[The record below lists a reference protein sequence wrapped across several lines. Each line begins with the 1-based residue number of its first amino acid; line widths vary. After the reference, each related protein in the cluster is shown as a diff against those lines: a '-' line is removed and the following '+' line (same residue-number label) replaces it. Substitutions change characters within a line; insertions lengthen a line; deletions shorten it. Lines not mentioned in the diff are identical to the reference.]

1 MKTFELSKEI
11 IQEISNLISNK
22 KNKEIKKLVDGIHY
36 ADLAEIINELE
47 SIERI
52 YLIKIIDSD
61 KTSDVLTE
69 VDEDVREEILKTLSE
84 KEIAGEIKELDS
96 DDAVDILSE
105 LSDEKQEKVI
115 SLIKDESITE
125 NIRELLNYD
134 EDSAGG
140 LMAKELISVNENW
153 SVLKCLR
160 EIRKQAKDIK
170 RVHSI
175 YVLNKKKILI
185 GRLSLKDL
193 ITSPSKS
200 KIQEIYIPKV
210 DYVHVNDSADE
221 VAKLMSKY
229 DLEAIPVVG
238 DNNELLGRITID
250 DIVDFIKDEAEED
263 YLLAAGISN
272 DVEADDSIFELTKAR
287 LPWLIL
293 GLFGGL
299 GSVFILESF
308 ENIMA
313 SKELRALFFYTP
325 LIAAMAGNVGV
336 QSSAIVVQ
344 GLANDVIKGSLI
356 SRLIKEVSLTILN
369 GLILSIIIILFGL
382 IINQSL
388 EMSITISVSM
398 IFVIIVA
405 ALIGTSVPIILDK
418 FGIDPAIA
426 TGPFITTGND
436 VIGILLFFYIAK
448 LILCLLYTSDAA
460 DE

>member
-1 MKTFELSKEI
+1 MKTFELSKELI
-11 IQEISNLISNK
+11 DNISDLILNK
-22 KNKEIKKLVDGIHY
+22 NNKEIKKIVKTLHY
-36 ADLAEIINELE
+36 ADLAELINELKFDE
-47 SIERI
+47 SL
-52 YLIKIIDSD
+52 YLLKLIDSD

-69 VDEDVREEILKTLSE
+69 LDEDLRERVLKEFSE

-105 LSDEKQEKVI
+105 LSEEKKEKVI
-115 SLIKDESITE
+115 SFIKDENITE

-134 EDSAGG
+134 EDTAGG

-153 SVLKCLR
+153 SVLKCLG
-160 EIRKQAKDIK
+160 EIRKQAKDIT

-175 YVLNKKKILI
+175 YVLNKKEELI

-193 ITSPSKS
+193 IMSPSKK
-200 KIQEIYIPKV
+200 KIKQIYIPKV
-210 DYVHVNDSADE
+210 DYVNVNDSGED
-221 VAKLMSKY
+221 VAKLMRKY
-229 DLEAIPVVG
+229 DLEAIPVIN
-238 DNNELLGRITID
+238 DDRQLLGRITID

-263 YLLAAGISN
+263 YLLAAGVSN
-272 DVEADDSIFELTKAR
+272 DVEADDSIFELSKAR

-308 ENIMA
+308 EEIMA
-313 SKELRALFFYTP
+313 SESLRALFFYTP

-344 GLANDVIKGSLI
+344 GLANDLIKGSVLK
-356 SRLIKEVSLTILN
+356 RLVKEVSLTVLN
-369 GLILSIIIILFGL
+369 GIILSLL
-382 IINQSL
+382 IIGFGQIVNQPI
-388 EMSITISVSM
+388 EMSLTISVSM

-405 ALIGTSVPIILDK
+405 ALIGTAVPIILDK
-418 FGIDPAIA
+418 LDIDPAIA

-436 VIGILLFFYIAK
+436 VIGILLFFYTAK
-448 LILCLLYTSDAA
+448 IILVF
-460 DE
+460 

>member
-11 IQEISNLISNK
+11 IQEISQLISNK
-22 KNKEIKKLVDGIHY
+22 KNKEIKKKVKEIHY
-36 ADLAEIINELE
+36 ADLAEIINELDFQE
-47 SIERI
+47 SI
-52 YLIKIIDSD
+52 YLIKLIDSD

-69 VDEDVREEILKTLSE
+69 LDEDVREKILERLSE

-96 DDAVDILSE
+96 DDAADILSE

-115 SLIKDESITE
+115 SLIKDENITG
-125 NIRELLNYD
+125 NIRELLNYE

-153 SVLKCLR
+153 SVLTCLR
-160 EIRKQAKDIK
+160 EIRKQAKDIT

-175 YVLNKKKILI
+175 YVLNKKKVLI

-200 KIQEIYIPKV
+200 KIKEIYIPKV
-210 DYVHVNDSADE
+210 DYVNVNDSADE

-229 DLEAIPVVG
+229 DLEAIPVVN
-238 DNNELLGRITID
+238 DKTELLGRITID
-250 DIVDFIKDEAEED
+250 DIVDYIKDEAEED

-272 DVEADDSIFELTKAR
+272 DVEADDSILELTKAR

-313 SKELRALFFYTP
+313 TKELRALFFYTP

-344 GLANDVIKGSLI
+344 GLANDQIKGGLI
-356 SRLIKEVSLTILN
+356 SRLIKEISLTLLN
-369 GLILSIIIILFGL
+369 GIILSLIIIVFGL
-382 IINQSL
+382 LINQSL
-388 EMSITISVSM
+388 DMSITISVSM
-398 IFVIIVA
+398 ILVIIVA
-405 ALIGTSVPIILDK
+405 ALIGTSVPIILKK

-448 LILCLLYTSDAA
+448 IILGF
-460 DE
+460 

>member
-11 IQEISNLISNK
+11 IQEISNLISIK

-47 SIERI
+47 STKRI

-175 YVLNKKKILI
+175 YVLNKKKVLI

-193 ITSPSKS
+193 IISPSKS

-448 LILCLLYTSDAA
+448 LILVF
-460 DE
+460 

>member
-1 MKTFELSKEI
+1 MKTFELSKELI
-11 IQEISNLISNK
+11 DNISDLILNK
-22 KNKEIKKLVDGIHY
+22 NNKEIKKIVKTLHY
-36 ADLAEIINELE
+36 ADLAELINELKFDE
-47 SIERI
+47 SL
-52 YLIKIIDSD
+52 YLLKLIDSD

-69 VDEDVREEILKTLSE
+69 LDDDLRERVLKEFSE

-105 LSDEKQEKVI
+105 LSEEKKEKVI
-115 SLIKDESITE
+115 SLIKDENITE

-134 EDSAGG
+134 EDTAGG

-160 EIRKQAKDIK
+160 EIRKQAKDIT

-175 YVLNKKKILI
+175 YVLNKKEELI

-193 ITSPSKS
+193 IMSPSKK
-200 KIQEIYIPKV
+200 KIKQIYIPKV
-210 DYVHVNDSADE
+210 DYVNVNDSAED
-221 VAKLMSKY
+221 VAKLMRKY
-229 DLEAIPVVG
+229 DLEAIPVIN
-238 DNNELLGRITID
+238 DDRQLLGRITID

-263 YLLAAGISN
+263 YLLAAGVSN
-272 DVEADDSIFELTKAR
+272 DVEADDSIFELSKAR

-308 ENIMA
+308 EEIMA
-313 SKELRALFFYTP
+313 SESLRALFFYTP

-344 GLANDVIKGSLI
+344 GLANDLIKGSVLK
-356 SRLIKEVSLTILN
+356 RLVKEVSLTVLN
-369 GLILSIIIILFGL
+369 GIILSLL
-382 IINQSL
+382 IIGFGQIVNQPI
-388 EMSITISVSM
+388 EMSLTISVSM

-405 ALIGTSVPIILDK
+405 ALIGTAVPIILDK
-418 FGIDPAIA
+418 LDIDPAIA

-436 VIGILLFFYIAK
+436 VIGILLFFYTAK
-448 LILCLLYTSDAA
+448 IILGFWDNENSSSG
-460 DE
+460 

>member
-11 IQEISNLISNK
+11 IQEISQLISNK
-22 KNKEIKKLVDGIHY
+22 KNKEIKKKVNEIHY
-36 ADLAEIINELE
+36 ADLAEIINELNFQE
-47 SIERI
+47 SI
-52 YLIKIIDSD
+52 YLIKLIDSD

-69 VDEDVREEILKTLSE
+69 LDEDVREKILERLSE

-96 DDAVDILSE
+96 DDAADILSE
-105 LSDEKQEKVI
+105 LSDEKKEKVI
-115 SLIKDESITE
+115 SLIKDENITD
-125 NIRELLNYD
+125 NIRELLNYE

-153 SVLKCLR
+153 SVLTCLR
-160 EIRKQAKDIK
+160 EIRKQAKDIT

-175 YVLNKKKILI
+175 YVLNKKKVLI

-200 KIQEIYIPKV
+200 KIKEIYIPKV
-210 DYVHVNDSADE
+210 DFVNVNDSADE

-229 DLEAIPVVG
+229 DLEAIPVVN
-238 DNNELLGRITID
+238 DKTELLGRITID
-250 DIVDFIKDEAEED
+250 DIVDYIKDEAEED

-272 DVEADDSIFELTKAR
+272 DVEADDSILELTKAR

-313 SKELRALFFYTP
+313 TKELRALFFYTP

-344 GLANDVIKGSLI
+344 GLANDQIKGSLI
-356 SRLIKEVSLTILN
+356 SRLIKEISLTLLN
-369 GLILSIIIILFGL
+369 GIILSLIIIVFGL
-382 IINQSL
+382 LINQSL
-388 EMSITISVSM
+388 DMSITISVSM
-398 IFVIIVA
+398 ILVIIVA
-405 ALIGTSVPIILDK
+405 ALIGTSVPIILEK

-436 VIGILLFFYIAK
+436 VVGILLFFYIAK
-448 LILCLLYTSDAA
+448 IILGF
-460 DE
+460 

>member
-11 IQEISNLISNK
+11 IQDISNLISNK

-47 SIERI
+47 STQRI

-448 LILCLLYTSDAA
+448 LILVF
-460 DE
+460 

>member
-11 IQEISNLISNK
+11 IQEISQLISNK
-22 KNKEIKKLVDGIHY
+22 KNKEIKKKVNEIHY
-36 ADLAEIINELE
+36 ADLAEIINELNFQE
-47 SIERI
+47 SI
-52 YLIKIIDSD
+52 YLIKLIDSD

-69 VDEDVREEILKTLSE
+69 LDEDVREKILERLSE

-96 DDAVDILSE
+96 DDAADILSE

-115 SLIKDESITE
+115 SLIKDENITD
-125 NIRELLNYD
+125 NIRELLNYE

-153 SVLKCLR
+153 SVLTCLR
-160 EIRKQAKDIK
+160 EIRKQAKDIT

-175 YVLNKKKILI
+175 YVLNKKKVLI

-200 KIQEIYIPKV
+200 KIKEIYIPKV
-210 DYVHVNDSADE
+210 DFVNVNDSADE

-229 DLEAIPVVG
+229 DLEAIPVVN
-238 DNNELLGRITID
+238 DKTELLGRITID
-250 DIVDFIKDEAEED
+250 DIVDYIKDEAEED

-272 DVEADDSIFELTKAR
+272 DVEADDSILELTKAR

-308 ENIMA
+308 ESIMA
-313 SKELRALFFYTP
+313 TKELRALFFYTP

-344 GLANDVIKGSLI
+344 GLANDQIKGSLI
-356 SRLIKEVSLTILN
+356 SRLIKEISITLLN
-369 GLILSIIIILFGL
+369 GIILSLIIIVFGL
-382 IINQSL
+382 LINQSL
-388 EMSITISVSM
+388 DMSITISVSM
-398 IFVIIVA
+398 ILVIIVA
-405 ALIGTSVPIILDK
+405 ALIGTSVPIILKK

-436 VIGILLFFYIAK
+436 VIGILLFF
-448 LILCLLYTSDAA
+448 T
-460 DE
+460 

>member
-22 KNKEIKKLVDGIHY
+22 ENKEIKKLVDGIHY

-115 SLIKDESITE
+115 SLIKDENITE

-210 DYVHVNDSADE
+210 DYVHVNESADE

-263 YLLAAGISN
+263 YLLAGGIMTG
-272 DVEADDSIFELTKAR
+272 DIEADDSIFELTKAR

-369 GLILSIIIILFGL
+369 GLILSIIIIPFGL
-382 IINQSL
+382 IMNQSL

-448 LILCLLYTSDAA
+448 LILVF
-460 DE
+460 

>member
-11 IQEISNLISNK
+11 IQEISQLISSK
-22 KNKEIKKLVDGIHY
+22 KNKEITKIVNGIHY
-36 ADLAEIINELE
+36 ADLAEIINELDFDQ
-47 SIERI
+47 RV
-52 YLIKIIDSD
+52 YLIKLIDSD

-69 VDEDVREEILKTLSE
+69 VDEDVREKILEALSV

-96 DDAVDILSE
+96 DDAVDILSD
-105 LSDEKQEKVI
+105 LPDEKQEKVI
-115 SLIKDESITE
+115 SFIKDESKTE
-125 NIRELLNYD
+125 NIRELLNYE
-134 EDSAGG
+134 EDTAGG

-160 EIRKQAKDIK
+160 EIRRQAKDIT

-175 YVLNKKKILI
+175 YVLNRKKVLI

-229 DLEAIPVVG
+229 DLEAIPVV
-238 DNNELLGRITID
+238 NNNIELLGRITID
-250 DIVDFIKDEAEED
+250 DIVDYIKDEAEED
-263 YLLAAGISN
+263 YRLAAGISE
-272 DVEADDSIFELTKAR
+272 DVEADDSIFDLTKAR

-308 ENIMA
+308 ESIMG
-313 SKELRALFFYTP
+313 SKELRSLFFYTP

-356 SRLIKEVSLTILN
+356 SRLVKEIGLTIIN
-369 GLILSIIIILFGL
+369 GLILSLILILFGM

-388 EMSITISVSM
+388 EMSIAISLSM
-398 IFVIIVA
+398 VLVIIVA

-436 VIGILLFFYIAK
+436 VVGILLFFYVAK
-448 LILCLLYTSDAA
+448 IILGF
-460 DE
+460 

>member
-11 IQEISNLISNK
+11 IQEIGQLIFSK
-22 KNKEIKKLVDGIHY
+22 KNKEIKKIVDGIHY
-36 ADLAEIINELE
+36 ADLAEIINELDFDQ
-47 SIERI
+47 RV
-52 YLIKIIDSD
+52 YLIKLIDSD

-69 VDEDVREEILKTLSE
+69 VDEDVREKILETLSV

-96 DDAVDILSE
+96 DDAVDILSD

-115 SLIKDESITE
+115 SFIKDESKTE
-125 NIRELLNYD
+125 NIRELLNYE

-140 LMAKELISVNENW
+140 LMAKELISVSENW

-160 EIRKQAKDIK
+160 EIRHQAKDIT

-175 YVLNKKKILI
+175 YVLNRKKVLI

-210 DYVHVNDSADE
+210 DYVNVNDSADE

-229 DLEAIPVVG
+229 DLEAIPVVN
-238 DNNELLGRITID
+238 DNIELLGRITID
-250 DIVDFIKDEAEED
+250 DIVDYIKDEAEED
-263 YLLAAGISN
+263 YRLAAGISN
-272 DVEADDSIFELTKAR
+272 DVEADDSILDLTKAR

-308 ENIMA
+308 ESIMA

-356 SRLIKEVSLTILN
+356 SRLLKEIGLTIIN
-369 GLILSIIIILFGL
+369 GLILSLILIVFGF
-382 IINQSL
+382 IINQPID
-388 EMSITISVSM
+388 MSIAISSSM
-398 IFVIIVA
+398 ILVIIVA
-405 ALIGTSVPIILDK
+405 ALIGTSVPIILNK
-418 FGIDPAIA
+418 FKIDPAIA

-436 VIGILLFFYIAK
+436 VVGILLFFYIAK
-448 LILCLLYTSDAA
+448 IILVF
-460 DE
+460 

>member
-11 IQEISNLISNK
+11 IQEISQLISNK
-22 KNKEIKKLVDGIHY
+22 KNKEIKKKVNEIHY
-36 ADLAEIINELE
+36 ADLAEIINELNFQE
-47 SIERI
+47 SI
-52 YLIKIIDSD
+52 YLIKLIDSD

-69 VDEDVREEILKTLSE
+69 LDEDVREKILERLSE

-96 DDAVDILSE
+96 DDAADILSE

-115 SLIKDESITE
+115 SLIKDENITD
-125 NIRELLNYD
+125 NIRELLNYE

-153 SVLKCLR
+153 SVLTCLR
-160 EIRKQAKDIK
+160 EIRKQAKDIT

-175 YVLNKKKILI
+175 YVLNKKKVLI

-200 KIQEIYIPKV
+200 KIKEIYIPKV
-210 DYVHVNDSADE
+210 DFVNVNDSADE

-229 DLEAIPVVG
+229 DLEAIPVVN
-238 DNNELLGRITID
+238 DKTELLGRITID
-250 DIVDFIKDEAEED
+250 DIVDYIKDEAEED

-272 DVEADDSIFELTKAR
+272 DVEADDSILELTKAR

-299 GSVFILESF
+299 GSVFILENF

-313 SKELRALFFYTP
+313 TKELRALFFYTP

-344 GLANDVIKGSLI
+344 GLANDQIKGSLI
-356 SRLIKEVSLTILN
+356 SRLIKEISLTLLN
-369 GLILSIIIILFGL
+369 GIILSLIIIVFGL
-382 IINQSL
+382 LINQSL
-388 EMSITISVSM
+388 DMSITISVSM
-398 IFVIIVA
+398 ILVIIVA
-405 ALIGTSVPIILDK
+405 ALIGTSVPIILEK

-448 LILCLLYTSDAA
+448 IILGF
-460 DE
+460 

>member
-1 MKTFELSKEI
+1 MKTFELSKELI
-11 IQEISNLISNK
+11 DNISDLILNK
-22 KNKEIKKLVDGIHY
+22 NNKEIKKIVKTLHY
-36 ADLAEIINELE
+36 ADLAELINELKFDE
-47 SIERI
+47 SL
-52 YLIKIIDSD
+52 YLLKLIDSD

-69 VDEDVREEILKTLSE
+69 LDEDLRERVLKEFSE

-105 LSDEKQEKVI
+105 LSEEKKEKVI
-115 SLIKDESITE
+115 SLIKDENITE

-134 EDSAGG
+134 EDTAGG

-160 EIRKQAKDIK
+160 EIRKQAKDIT

-175 YVLNKKKILI
+175 YVLNKNKELI

-193 ITSPSKS
+193 IMSPSKK
-200 KIQEIYIPKV
+200 KIKQIYIPKV
-210 DYVHVNDSADE
+210 DYVNVNDSAED
-221 VAKLMSKY
+221 VAKLMRKY
-229 DLEAIPVVG
+229 DLEAIPVIN
-238 DNNELLGRITID
+238 DDRQLLGRITID

-263 YLLAAGISN
+263 YLLAAGVSN
-272 DVEADDSIFELTKAR
+272 DVEADDSIFELSKAR

-293 GLFGGL
+293 GLLGGL

-308 ENIMA
+308 EEIMA
-313 SKELRALFFYTP
+313 SESLRALFFYTP

-344 GLANDVIKGSLI
+344 GLANDLIKGSVLK
-356 SRLIKEVSLTILN
+356 RLVKEVSLTVLN
-369 GLILSIIIILFGL
+369 GIILSLL
-382 IINQSL
+382 IIVFGQIVNQPI
-388 EMSITISVSM
+388 EMSLTISVSM

-405 ALIGTSVPIILDK
+405 ALIGTAVPIILDK
-418 FGIDPAIA
+418 LDIDPAIA

-448 LILCLLYTSDAA
+448 IILGF
-460 DE
+460 

>member
-11 IQEISNLISNK
+11 IHEISQLISSKNNK
-22 KNKEIKKLVDGIHY
+22 DIKKIVDEIHH

-47 SIERI
+47 FEQRI
-52 YLIKIIDSD
+52 YLIKLIDSD

-69 VDEDVREEILKTLSE
+69 LDEDVRDKILETLSV

-96 DDAVDILSE
+96 DDAVDILSD
-105 LSDEKQEKVI
+105 LTDEKQEKVI
-115 SLIKDESITE
+115 SFIKDESKTE
-125 NIRELLNYD
+125 NIRELLNYE
-134 EDSAGG
+134 EDTAGG
-140 LMAKELISVNENW
+140 LMAKELISVSENW

-160 EIRKQAKDIK
+160 EIRKQAKDIT

-175 YVLNKKKILI
+175 YVLNRKKVLI

-210 DYVHVNDSADE
+210 DYVYVNDSADE

-229 DLEAIPVVG
+229 DLEAIPVV
-238 DNNELLGRITID
+238 NNKIELLGRITID

-263 YLLAAGISN
+263 YRLAAGIYN
-272 DVEADDSIFELTKAR
+272 EVEADDSIFELTRAR

-308 ENIMA
+308 ESIMA
-313 SKELRALFFYTP
+313 TKELRALFFYTP

-344 GLANDVIKGSLI
+344 GLANNVIKGSLI
-356 SRLIKEVSLTILN
+356 SRLLKEIGLTLIN
-369 GLILSIIIILFGL
+369 GLILSLILVVFGL
-382 IINQSL
+382 IINQPFD
-388 EMSITISVSM
+388 MSIAISSSM
-398 IFVIIVA
+398 ILVIIVA
-405 ALIGTSVPIILDK
+405 ALIGTSVPIILNK

-436 VIGILLFFYIAK
+436 VIGILLFFYVAK
-448 LILCLLYTSDAA
+448 IILGF
-460 DE
+460 

>member
-1 MKTFELSKEI
+1 MKTFELSKELI
-11 IQEISNLISNK
+11 DNISDLILNK
-22 KNKEIKKLVDGIHY
+22 NNKEIKKIVKTLHY
-36 ADLAEIINELE
+36 ADLAELINELKFDE
-47 SIERI
+47 SL
-52 YLIKIIDSD
+52 YLLKLIDSD

-69 VDEDVREEILKTLSE
+69 LDEDLRERVLKEFSE

-105 LSDEKQEKVI
+105 LSEDKKEKVI
-115 SLIKDESITE
+115 SLIKDENITE

-134 EDSAGG
+134 EDTAGG

-160 EIRKQAKDIK
+160 EIRKQAKDIT

-175 YVLNKKKILI
+175 YVLNKKEELI

-193 ITSPSKS
+193 IMSPSKK
-200 KIQEIYIPKV
+200 KIKQIYIPKV
-210 DYVHVNDSADE
+210 DYVNVNDSAED
-221 VAKLMSKY
+221 VAKLMRKY
-229 DLEAIPVVG
+229 DLEAIPVIN
-238 DNNELLGRITID
+238 DDRQLLGRITID

-263 YLLAAGISN
+263 YLLAAGVSN
-272 DVEADDSIFELTKAR
+272 DVEADDSIFELSKAR

-308 ENIMA
+308 EEIMA
-313 SKELRALFFYTP
+313 SESLRALFFYTP

-344 GLANDVIKGSLI
+344 GLANDLIKGSVLK
-356 SRLIKEVSLTILN
+356 RLVKEVSLTVLN
-369 GLILSIIIILFGL
+369 GIILSLL
-382 IINQSL
+382 IIGFGQIVNQPI
-388 EMSITISVSM
+388 EMSLTISVSM

-405 ALIGTSVPIILDK
+405 ALIGTAVPIILDK
-418 FGIDPAIA
+418 LDIDPAIA

-436 VIGILLFFYIAK
+436 VIGILLFFYTAK
-448 LILCLLYTSDAA
+448 IILGF
-460 DE
+460 

>member
-11 IQEISNLISNK
+11 IQEISQLISNK
-22 KNKEIKKLVDGIHY
+22 KNKEIKKKVKEIHY
-36 ADLAEIINELE
+36 ADLAEIINELNFQE
-47 SIERI
+47 SI
-52 YLIKIIDSD
+52 YLIKLIDSD

-69 VDEDVREEILKTLSE
+69 LDEDVREKILERLSE

-96 DDAVDILSE
+96 DDAADILSE

-115 SLIKDESITE
+115 SLIKDENITD
-125 NIRELLNYD
+125 NIRELLNYE

-153 SVLKCLR
+153 SVLTCLR
-160 EIRKQAKDIK
+160 EIRKQAKDIT

-175 YVLNKKKILI
+175 YVLNKKKGLI

-200 KIQEIYIPKV
+200 KIKEIYIPKV
-210 DYVHVNDSADE
+210 DFVNVNDSADE

-229 DLEAIPVVG
+229 DLEAIPVVN
-238 DNNELLGRITID
+238 DKTELLGRITID
-250 DIVDFIKDEAEED
+250 DIVDYIKDEAEED

-272 DVEADDSIFELTKAR
+272 DVEADDSILEVTQAS
-287 LPWLIL
+287 LPWFIL

-299 GSVFILESF
+299 GSVFILENF
-308 ENIMA
+308 EGIMA
-313 SKELRALFFYTP
+313 TKELRALFFYTP

-336 QSSAIVVQ
+336 QSSAIVVE
-344 GLANDVIKGSLI
+344 GLANDQIKGSLI
-356 SRLIKEVSLTILN
+356 SRLIKEISLTLLN
-369 GLILSIIIILFGL
+369 GIILSLIIIVFGL
-382 IINQSL
+382 LINQSL
-388 EMSITISVSM
+388 DMSITISVSM
-398 IFVIIVA
+398 ILVIIVA
-405 ALIGTSVPIILDK
+405 ALIGTSVPIILEK

-448 LILCLLYTSDAA
+448 IILGF
-460 DE
+460 

>member
-11 IQEISNLISNK
+11 IQEISQLISSK
-22 KNKEIKKLVDGIHY
+22 KNKEIKKIVDGIHY
-36 ADLAEIINELE
+36 ADLAEIINELDFDQ
-47 SIERI
+47 RV
-52 YLIKIIDSD
+52 YLIKLIDSD

-69 VDEDVREEILKTLSE
+69 VDEDVREKILEALSV

-96 DDAVDILSE
+96 DDAVDILSD
-105 LSDEKQEKVI
+105 LPDEKQERVI
-115 SLIKDESITE
+115 SFIKDESKTE
-125 NIRELLNYD
+125 NIRELLNYE
-134 EDSAGG
+134 EDTAGG

-160 EIRKQAKDIK
+160 EIRRQAKDIT

-175 YVLNKKKILI
+175 YVLNRKKVLI

-229 DLEAIPVVG
+229 DLEAIPVV
-238 DNNELLGRITID
+238 NNNIELLGRITID
-250 DIVDFIKDEAEED
+250 DIVDYIKDEAEED
-263 YLLAAGISN
+263 YRLAAGISE
-272 DVEADDSIFELTKAR
+272 DVEADDSIFDLTKAR

-308 ENIMA
+308 ESIMG
-313 SKELRALFFYTP
+313 SKELRSLFFYTP

-356 SRLIKEVSLTILN
+356 SRLVKEIGLTIIN
-369 GLILSIIIILFGL
+369 GLILSLILILFGM

-388 EMSITISVSM
+388 EMSIAISSSM
-398 IFVIIVA
+398 VLVMIVA

-436 VIGILLFFYIAK
+436 VVGILLFFYVAK
-448 LILCLLYTSDAA
+448 IILGF
-460 DE
+460 

>member
-1 MKTFELSKEI
+1 MKTFELSKELI
-11 IQEISNLISNK
+11 DNISDLILNK
-22 KNKEIKKLVDGIHY
+22 NNKEIKKIVKTLHY
-36 ADLAEIINELE
+36 ADLAELINELKFDE
-47 SIERI
+47 SL
-52 YLIKIIDSD
+52 YLLKLIDSD

-69 VDEDVREEILKTLSE
+69 LDEDLRERVLKEFSE

-105 LSDEKQEKVI
+105 LSEEKKEKVI
-115 SLIKDESITE
+115 SLIKDENITE

-134 EDSAGG
+134 EDTAGG

-160 EIRKQAKDIK
+160 EIRKQAKDIT

-175 YVLNKKKILI
+175 YVLNKKEELI

-193 ITSPSKS
+193 IMSPSKK
-200 KIQEIYIPKV
+200 KIKQIYIPKV
-210 DYVHVNDSADE
+210 DYVNVNDSAED
-221 VAKLMSKY
+221 VAKLMRKY
-229 DLEAIPVVG
+229 DLEAIPVIN
-238 DNNELLGRITID
+238 DDRQLLGRITID

-263 YLLAAGISN
+263 YLLAAGVSN
-272 DVEADDSIFELTKAR
+272 DVEADDSIFELSKAR

-308 ENIMA
+308 EEIMA
-313 SKELRALFFYTP
+313 SESLRALFFYTP

-344 GLANDVIKGSLI
+344 GLANDLIKGSVLK
-356 SRLIKEVSLTILN
+356 RLIKEVSLTVLN
-369 GLILSIIIILFGL
+369 GIILSLL
-382 IINQSL
+382 IIGFGQIVNQPI
-388 EMSITISVSM
+388 EMSLTISVSM

-405 ALIGTSVPIILDK
+405 ALIGTAVPIILDK
-418 FGIDPAIA
+418 LDIDPAIA

-436 VIGILLFFYIAK
+436 VIGILLFFYTAK
-448 LILCLLYTSDAA
+448 IILGF
-460 DE
+460 

>member
-11 IQEISNLISNK
+11 IQEISQLISNK
-22 KNKEIKKLVDGIHY
+22 KNKEIKKKVKEIHY
-36 ADLAEIINELE
+36 ADLAEIINELNFQE
-47 SIERI
+47 SI
-52 YLIKIIDSD
+52 YLIKLIDSD

-69 VDEDVREEILKTLSE
+69 LDEDVREKILERLSE
-84 KEIAGEIKELDS
+84 KEIAVEIKELDS
-96 DDAVDILSE
+96 DDAADILSE

-115 SLIKDESITE
+115 SLIKDENITD
-125 NIRELLNYD
+125 NIRELLNYE

-153 SVLKCLR
+153 SVLTCLR
-160 EIRKQAKDIK
+160 EIRKQAKDIT

-175 YVLNKKKILI
+175 YVLNKKKVLI

-200 KIQEIYIPKV
+200 KIKEIYIPKV
-210 DYVHVNDSADE
+210 DFVNVNDSADE

-229 DLEAIPVVG
+229 DLEAIPVVN
-238 DNNELLGRITID
+238 DKTELLGRITID
-250 DIVDFIKDEAEED
+250 DIVDYIKDEAEED

-272 DVEADDSIFELTKAR
+272 DVEADDSILELTKAR

-308 ENIMA
+308 EGIMA
-313 SKELRALFFYTP
+313 TKELRALFFYTP

-344 GLANDVIKGSLI
+344 GLANDQIKGSLI
-356 SRLIKEVSLTILN
+356 SRLIKEISLTLLN
-369 GLILSIIIILFGL
+369 GIILSLIIIVFGL
-382 IINQSL
+382 LINQSL

-398 IFVIIVA
+398 ILVIVVA
-405 ALIGTSVPIILDK
+405 ALIGTSVPIILEK

-448 LILCLLYTSDAA
+448 IILGF
-460 DE
+460 

>member
-1 MKTFELSKEI
+1 METFELSNELIEKV
-11 IQEISNLISNK
+11 SHLISK
-22 KNKEIKKLVDGIHY
+22 RKNSEIKKIVDGFHY
-36 ADLAEIINELE
+36 ADLAEIIDELDE
-47 SIERI
+47 SQRT
-52 YLIKIIDSD
+52 YLIKLIDSD

-69 VDEDVREEILKTLSE
+69 LDEDVREKILKTLSP
-84 KEIAGEIKELDS
+84 KEIAGEIKEMDS
-96 DDAVDILSE
+96 DDAADILDE
-105 LSDEKQEKVI
+105 LTDERKEKVI
-115 SLIKDESITE
+115 SLIKDDNITE
-125 NIRELLNYD
+125 NIRELLSYD

-140 LMAKELISVNENW
+140 LMAKELISVYESW
-153 SVLKCLR
+153 SVLTCLR
-160 EIRKQAKDIK
+160 EIRKQAENIT

-175 YVLNKKKILI
+175 YVLNRKNELI

-200 KIQEIYIPKV
+200 KIKEIYIPKV
-210 DYVHVNDSADE
+210 DYVHVDDSGEE
-221 VAKLMSKY
+221 VAKIMSKY
-229 DLEAIPVVG
+229 DLEAIPVI
-238 DNNELLGRITID
+238 DDQKQLQGRITID

-299 GSVFILESF
+299 GSVFILESY
-308 ENIMA
+308 ESIM
-313 SKELRALFFYTP
+313 STPSLRALFFYTP

-344 GLANDVIKGSLI
+344 GLANDVIKDSLI
-356 SRLIKEVSLTILN
+356 NRLFKEVSLTILN
-369 GLILSIIIILFGL
+369 GIILGGLIILFGL
-382 IINQSL
+382 IIEQPID
-388 EMSITISVSM
+388 MSITISLSM

-405 ALIGTSVPIILDK
+405 ALIGTSVPIILNR

-436 VIGILLFFYIAK
+436 IIGILLFFYIAK
-448 LILCLLYTSDAA
+448 IILGF
-460 DE
+460 

>member
-1 MKTFELSKEI
+1 MKTFELSKELVDN
-11 IQEISNLISNK
+11 ISDLILNK
-22 KNKEIKKLVDGIHY
+22 NNKEIKKIVKNLHY
-36 ADLAEIINELE
+36 ADLAELINELKFDE
-47 SIERI
+47 SL
-52 YLIKIIDSD
+52 YLLKLIDSD

-69 VDEDVREEILKTLSE
+69 LDDDLRERVLKEFSE

-105 LSDEKQEKVI
+105 LSEEKKEKVI
-115 SLIKDESITE
+115 SFIKDENITE

-134 EDSAGG
+134 EDTAGG

-153 SVLKCLR
+153 SVLKCLG
-160 EIRKQAKDIK
+160 EIRKQAKDIT

-175 YVLNKKKILI
+175 YVLNKKEELI

-193 ITSPSKS
+193 IISPSKK
-200 KIQEIYIPKV
+200 KIKQIYIPKV
-210 DYVHVNDSADE
+210 DYVNVNDSAED
-221 VAKLMSKY
+221 VAKLMRKY
-229 DLEAIPVVG
+229 DLEAIPVI
-238 DNNELLGRITID
+238 NNDRKLLGRITID

-263 YLLAAGISN
+263 YLLAAGVSN
-272 DVEADDSIFELTKAR
+272 DVEADDSIFELSKAR

-308 ENIMA
+308 EEIMT
-313 SKELRALFFYTP
+313 SESLRALFFYTP

-344 GLANDVIKGSLI
+344 GLANDVIKGSVLK
-356 SRLIKEVSLTILN
+356 RLIKEVSLTVLN
-369 GLILSIIIILFGL
+369 GTILSLL
-382 IINQSL
+382 IIGFGQIVNQPI
-388 EMSITISVSM
+388 EMSLTISVSM

-405 ALIGTSVPIILDK
+405 ALIGTAVPIILDK
-418 FGIDPAIA
+418 LDIDPAIA

-436 VIGILLFFYIAK
+436 VIGILLFFYTAK
-448 LILCLLYTSDAA
+448 IILGF
-460 DE
+460 

>member
-1 MKTFELSKEI
+1 MMKKFELSKEI
-11 IQEISNLISNK
+11 IQELSQLISNN
-22 KNKEIKKLVDGIHY
+22 KNKQIKSIVDGIHY
-36 ADLAEIINELE
+36 ADLAEIINELDYKQ
-47 SIERI
+47 RI
-52 YLIKIIDSD
+52 YLIKIIESD

-105 LSDEKQEKVI
+105 LSDEKQQKVI

-125 NIRELLNYD
+125 NIRELLSYE
-134 EDSAGG
+134 EDTAGG
-140 LMAKELISVNENW
+140 LMAKELISVIENW
-153 SVLKCLR
+153 SVSKCLK
-160 EIRKQAKDIK
+160 EIRRQAKDVS

-175 YVLNKKKILI
+175 YVLNRKKVLI

-210 DYVHVNDSADE
+210 DYVYVNDSADE

-229 DLEAIPVVG
+229 DLEAIPVV
-238 DNNELLGRITID
+238 NNKIELLGRITID

-263 YLLAAGISN
+263 YRLAAGIYN
-272 DVEADDSIFELTKAR
+272 EVEADDSIFELTKAR

-308 ENIMA
+308 ESIMA
-313 SKELRALFFYTP
+313 TKELRALFFYTP

-356 SRLIKEVSLTILN
+356 SRLLKEIGLTLIN
-369 GLILSIIIILFGL
+369 GLILSLILVVFGL
-382 IINQSL
+382 IINQPFD
-388 EMSITISVSM
+388 MSIAISSSM
-398 IFVIIVA
+398 ILVIIVA
-405 ALIGTSVPIILDK
+405 ALIGTSVPIILNK

-436 VIGILLFFYIAK
+436 VIGILLFFYVAK
-448 LILCLLYTSDAA
+448 IILGF
-460 DE
+460 

>member
-1 MKTFELSKEI
+1 METFELSNELIEKVS
-11 IQEISNLISNK
+11 QLISK
-22 KNKEIKKLVDGIHY
+22 RKNSEIKKIVDGFHY
-36 ADLAEIINELE
+36 ADLAEIIDELDE
-47 SIERI
+47 NQRI
-52 YLIKIIDSD
+52 YLIKLIDSD

-69 VDEDVREEILKTLSE
+69 LDEDVREKILKTLSP
-84 KEIAGEIKELDS
+84 KEIAGEIKEMDS
-96 DDAVDILSE
+96 DDAVDILDE
-105 LSDEKQEKVI
+105 LTDERKEKVI
-115 SLIKDESITE
+115 SLIKDDNITE
-125 NIRELLNYD
+125 NIRELLSYD

-140 LMAKELISVNENW
+140 LMAKELISVYESW
-153 SVLKCLR
+153 SVLTCLR
-160 EIRKQAKDIK
+160 EIRKQAENIT

-175 YVLNKKKILI
+175 YVLNRKNELI

-200 KIQEIYIPKV
+200 KIKEIYIPKV
-210 DYVHVNDSADE
+210 DYVHVNDSGEE
-221 VAKLMSKY
+221 VAKIMSKY
-229 DLEAIPVVG
+229 DLEAIPVV
-238 DNNELLGRITID
+238 DDQKQLQGRITID

-299 GSVFILESF
+299 GSVFILESY
-308 ENIMA
+308 ESIM
-313 SKELRALFFYTP
+313 STPSLRALFFYTP

-344 GLANDVIKGSLI
+344 GLANDVIKDSLI
-356 SRLIKEVSLTILN
+356 SRLFKEISLTVLN
-369 GLILSIIIILFGL
+369 GIILGGLIILFGL
-382 IINQSL
+382 IIEQPID
-388 EMSITISVSM
+388 MSITISVSM

-405 ALIGTSVPIILDK
+405 ALIGTSVPIILNR

-436 VIGILLFFYIAK
+436 IIGILLFFYIAK
-448 LILCLLYTSDAA
+448 IILGF
-460 DE
+460 

>member
-1 MKTFELSKEI
+1 MCIRDSK
-11 IQEISNLISNK
+11 L
-22 KNKEIKKLVDGIHY
+22 
-36 ADLAEIINELE
+36 
-47 SIERI
+47 
-52 YLIKIIDSD
+52 IDSD

-69 VDEDVREEILKTLSE
+69 LDDDLRERVLKEFSE

-105 LSDEKQEKVI
+105 LSEEKKEKVI
-115 SLIKDESITE
+115 SLIKDENITE

-134 EDSAGG
+134 EDTAGG

-160 EIRKQAKDIK
+160 EIRKQAKDIT

-175 YVLNKKKILI
+175 YVLNKKEELI

-193 ITSPSKS
+193 IMSPSKK
-200 KIQEIYIPKV
+200 KIKQIYIPKV
-210 DYVHVNDSADE
+210 DYVNVNDSAED
-221 VAKLMSKY
+221 VAKLMRKY
-229 DLEAIPVVG
+229 DLEAIPVIN
-238 DNNELLGRITID
+238 DDRQLLGRITID

-263 YLLAAGISN
+263 YLLAAGVSN
-272 DVEADDSIFELTKAR
+272 DVEADDSIFELSKAR

-308 ENIMA
+308 EEIMA
-313 SKELRALFFYTP
+313 SESLRALFFYTP

-344 GLANDVIKGSLI
+344 GLANDLIKGSVLK
-356 SRLIKEVSLTILN
+356 RLVKEVSLTVLN
-369 GLILSIIIILFGL
+369 GIILSLL
-382 IINQSL
+382 IIGFGQIVNQPI
-388 EMSITISVSM
+388 EMSLTISVSM

-405 ALIGTSVPIILDK
+405 ALIGTAVPIILDK
-418 FGIDPAIA
+418 LDIDPAIA

-436 VIGILLFFYIAK
+436 VIGILLFFYTAK
-448 LILCLLYTSDAA
+448 IILGF
-460 DE
+460 

>member
-47 SIERI
+47 STQRI

-160 EIRKQAKDIK
+160 EIRRQAKEIT

-175 YVLNKKKILI
+175 YVLNRKKVLI

-210 DYVHVNDSADE
+210 DYVLVNDSADE

-229 DLEAIPVVG
+229 DLEAIPVV
-238 DNNELLGRITID
+238 NNNIELLGRITID
-250 DIVDFIKDEAEED
+250 DIVDYIKDEAEED
-263 YLLAAGISN
+263 YRLAAGIFE
-272 DVEADDSIFELTKAR
+272 DVEADDSIFDLTKAR

-308 ENIMA
+308 ESIMG
-313 SKELRALFFYTP
+313 SKELRSLFFYTP

-356 SRLIKEVSLTILN
+356 SRLVKEIGLTIIN
-369 GLILSIIIILFGL
+369 GLILSLILILFGMV
-382 IINQSL
+382 INQSL
-388 EMSITISVSM
+388 EMSIAISSSM
-398 IFVIIVA
+398 VLVIIVA
-405 ALIGTSVPIILDK
+405 ALIGTSVPIILNK

-436 VIGILLFFYIAK
+436 VVGILLFFYVAK
-448 LILCLLYTSDAA
+448 IILGF
-460 DE
+460 